1 MNKYYEKFIKDNED
15 IFLLVANKFAETGS
29 LRKMMLGHPINQRLK
44 LDFDKKNEAII
55 ELNSNTVLVTIGLK
69 DTHVTILWSLDKENI
84 SYNELN
90 KFDINSFFKK
100 PSNIIFRNESEIILS
115 NQKKET
121 SIINL
126 NEAIIFE
133 RTVVSKL
140 QLDSNN
146 TTLSI
151 RYTSKTDGKKYEGS
165 HEFTLDSNL
174 NTEHT
179 TKGRYKDQNV
189 ENEFLI
195 LTKLKEIKEKFNY
208 IEDITD
214 YLFLGKEIPSEI
226 EDILPLSIDMD
237 KEYLKVHKDYKIN
250 IDDFRNEYLKIKEK
264 QDLKVKNRMKTH
276 AKY

>member
-1 MNKYYEKFIKDNED
+1 MNKYYQKFIKDNED
-15 IFLLVANKFAETGS
+15 IFLLVAKKFAETGS
-29 LRKMMLGHPINQRLK
+29 LRKMILGHPINQRLK
-44 LDFDKKNEAII
+44 LDFDKRNEAII
-55 ELNSNTVLVTIGLK
+55 ELNSNTILVTIGLK
-69 DTHVTILWSLDKENI
+69 DTHVTILWNLDKENI

-100 PSNIIFRNESEIILS
+100 PSNIIFRNESEINLS
-115 NQKKET
+115 

-126 NEAIIFE
+126 NEAIVFE

-140 QLDSNN
+140 KLDRNN

-151 RYTSKTDGKKYEGS
+151 RYTSKTDGKNYEGS

-214 YLFLGKEIPSEI
+214 YLFLGKEIASEI

-237 KEYLKVHKDYKIN
+237 KEYLNVHKDYKIN

-264 QDLKVKNRMKTH
+264 QDLKAKNRMKTH
-276 AKY
+276 EKH

>member
-29 LRKMMLGHPINQRLK
+29 LRKMILGHPINQRLK
-44 LDFDKKNEAII
+44 LDFDKRTEAII

-69 DTHVTILWSLDKENI
+69 DTHVTILWNLDKKNI
-84 SYNELN
+84 SYNEIN
-90 KFDINSFFKK
+90 KFDINSFFKI
-100 PSNIIFRNESEIILS
+100 PSEINLS
-115 NQKKET
+115 NQEKET
-121 SIINL
+121 SIIQL
-126 NEAIIFE
+126 NEGCLFE
-133 RTVVSKL
+133 RTAVSKL
-140 QLDSNN
+140 KLDRNN

-151 RYTSKTDGKKYEGS
+151 RYTSKTDGKNYEGS

-214 YLFLGKEIPSEI
+214 YLFLGKEIASEI

-237 KEYLKVHKDYKIN
+237 KEYLNVHKDYKIN
-250 IDDFRNEYLKIKEK
+250 IDSFRNEYLKIKEK
-264 QDLKVKNRMKTH
+264 QDLKAKNRMKTH
-276 AKY
+276 EKH